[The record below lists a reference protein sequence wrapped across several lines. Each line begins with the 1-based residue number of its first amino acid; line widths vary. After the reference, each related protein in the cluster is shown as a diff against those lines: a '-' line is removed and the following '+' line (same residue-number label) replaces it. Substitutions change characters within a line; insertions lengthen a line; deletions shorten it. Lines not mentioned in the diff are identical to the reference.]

1 MIKTSKNQPQAP
13 VHQGAR
19 HRLAVIGTR
28 KAGKTTLCASL
39 HQSLIASAHGFS
51 ADMITRFPDSAG
63 LNRLQDLFASKF
75 SDEGVTFRS
84 EASGPVNRL
93 TIGIDFTSSRRRLF
107 HRPKHHPTGYY
118 EIEIADIRDDYD
130 LFASYPHRS
139 HRNNDHQARAQN
151 QIPGRDELENS
162 FGEKPRREIEAALR
176 AANDLIICHPAGEP
190 LSSQESAGF
199 ITLTSDI
206 ALGRYGHFDT
216 ITLALTKYEKLFLE
230 KGIQAFETAIQPET
244 IIEVIA
250 KTIEQDHSLETGLR
264 GFNCENSETPHLYVL
279 PVSSYGFLRNNGAPN
294 FDRQSERPI
303 AALAPLAKK
312 ADGLSK
318 ISEALSGPPLNY
330 NSSDKASQSSHTGST
345 RKKALSSSR
354 INLAGFTIPVTE
366 KMPEGRIKAA
376 PPRASFRKDS
386 PQQQPVAPTPHPGP
400 HWLPFLAA
408 DPFLTAI
415 SGIPSQFMLP
425 LSEFLAKLEHD
436 REQSIARRIA

>member
-1 MIKTSKNQPQAP
+1 MIKASKNQPQAP
-13 VHQGAR
+13 VHQGAQ

-63 LNRLQDLFASKF
+63 LARLQDLFASKF

-93 TIGIDFTSSRRRLF
+93 SIGIDFSSSRRRLF
-107 HRPKHHPTGYY
+107 HRPRHHPTGYY

-130 LFASYPHRS
+130 LFASYPHS
-139 HRNNDHQARAQN
+139 AHPVNGQN
-151 QIPGRDELENS
+151 RQTGKDELETNL
-162 FGEKPRREIEAALR
+162 GEKPRREIEAALR

-190 LSSQESAGF
+190 LSAQESAGF

-206 ALGRYGHFDT
+206 ALGRYGQFDS

-230 KGIQAFETAIQPET
+230 QGINAFQAAIRPET
-244 IIEVIA
+244 IIEVIT
-250 KTIEQDHSLETGLR
+250 KTIEQDHSLETGLK
-264 GFNCENSETPHLYVL
+264 GFTCENSETPHLYVL

-303 AALAPLAKK
+303 AALAPLPKK
-312 ADGLSK
+312 ADGFSK
-318 ISEALSGPPLNY
+318 ISEALSGPPLNH
-330 NSSDKASQSSHTGST
+330 KAIHSNRGDR
-345 RKKALSSSR
+345 RKKPLPSHR

-366 KMPEGRIKAA
+366 KMPEGGAAESRLKAGHKN
-376 PPRASFRKDS
+376 ASRQNEPTS
-386 PQQQPVAPTPHPGP
+386 HTPHPGKY
-400 HWLPFLAA
+400 WLPFLAA